1 MPLSLINISLLVNE
15 PADSVLE
22 VVLPESFID
31 RAIFDENTS
40 TFLLASCVPLTEVVC
55 SRFDFLDALGL
66 EALLAAPVQHL
77 VLLVHEWSTF
87 SVDIFDI
94 VGAIVDEL
102 VHHFLKVRDTYC
114 FEQSFRWSCSVEA
127 DAVLIVVVVAL
138 LS

>member
-1 MPLSLINISLLVNE
+1 MDVVDARMLV
-15 PADSVLE
+15 
-22 VVLPESFID
+22 VVD
-31 RAIFDENTS
+31 GDFDVDDGWTWD
-40 TFLLASCVPLTEVVC
+40 ASETEVVC

>member
-1 MPLSLINISLLVNE
+1 MRLMITPFTGVHRSIGVNTFPFARGHSIMPLPLINISLLVNE
-15 PADSVLE
+15 PADSVLK

-55 SRFDFLDALGL
+55 SRFDLLDALGL
-66 EALLAAPVQHL
+66 KALLAAPVQHL

-102 VHHFLKVRDTYC
+102 VHHFLRG
-114 FEQSFRWSCSVEA
+114 
-127 DAVLIVVVVAL
+127 
-138 LS
+138 